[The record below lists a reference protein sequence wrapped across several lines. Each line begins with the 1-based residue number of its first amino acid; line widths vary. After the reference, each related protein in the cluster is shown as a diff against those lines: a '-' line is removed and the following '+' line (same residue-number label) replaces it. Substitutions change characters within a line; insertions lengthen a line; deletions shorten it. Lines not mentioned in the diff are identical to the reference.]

1 VNEKTSDLPWTSVP
15 ALVFP
20 QCSGGK
26 SAGAP
31 ERSAERS
38 DEGRPLELFNRR
50 GGGRLAGGCELLR
63 RQLGLEPLERRTGG
77 VGVGR
82 GQLLVANREREEHGG
97 PLLFGAF
104 FRETRADPAQ
114 CEADPA
120 QCEEL
125 QRDGLRTV
133 GTLERVAKARARLGA
148 VSDRQRREADA
159 AERRDQSPAVVALG
173 EGVVARASESQAS
186 E

>member
-1 VNEKTSDLPWTSVP
+1 MDAVP

-20 QCSGGK
+20 QCSLAK

-31 ERSAERS
+31 ERSAE
-38 DEGRPLELFNRR
+38 GRPRELFNRR
-50 GGGRLAGGCELLR
+50 GRGRFAGGCELLR
-63 RQLGLEPLERRTGG
+63 RQLGFEPLERGTGG

-97 PLLFGAF
+97 SLLFGGF
-104 FRETRADPAQ
+104 FGETR
-114 CEADPA
+114 ADPA

-133 GTLERVAKARARLGA
+133 SSR
-148 VSDRQRREADA
+148 
-159 AERRDQSPAVVALG
+159 
-173 EGVVARASESQAS
+173 
-186 E
+186 